1 MHIGPDHAKPEIKP
15 VHAHDHGAVKKVVRV
30 ETVDHPGDG
39 QRVAFV
45 RTYFIARD
53 TLLAQ

>member
-15 VHAHDHGAVKKVVRV
+15 VHAHDHGAVKNVVRV
-30 ETVDHPGDG
+30 ETIDHLGDG
-39 QRVAFV
+39 QRAAFF